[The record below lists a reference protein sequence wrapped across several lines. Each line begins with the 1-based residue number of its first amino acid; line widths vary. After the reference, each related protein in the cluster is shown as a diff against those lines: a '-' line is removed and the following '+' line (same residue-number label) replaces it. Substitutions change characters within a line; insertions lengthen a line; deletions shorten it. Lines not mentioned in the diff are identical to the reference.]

1 MNFASRKMALL
12 EQKLQEQE
20 ERDRIDGVYYSSYD
34 KDLQVRVSNYMSRVR
49 SIY

>member
-20 ERDRIDGVYYSSYD
+20 ERDRIDGIYYSSYD